1 MNPRIV
7 GGMIGSWDVSRKS
20 NGYFVDGPMLE
31 NAHPA
36 VVEKNTVSIT
46 ASDVTASLLAGSWWN
61 EVSGTSDKL
70 PELIGDG
77 NGVTVSE
84 NSTLRATA
92 GAYLAGAYGFSH
104 NVDDR
109 HGRPSGLF
117 RSFVHVSDSTLD
129 ASGGAGKGYF
139 IIYGGTYG
147 SNIAES
153 SVRLTNVDFTAATE
167 NQTVAYVRGAFSVIR
182 AVTFDLKD
190 YAPSREASLLLNL
203 RTTGNT
209 VELDGVTA
217 EKGRLYTITGAET
230 NAWTH

>member
-1 MNPRIV
+1 
-7 GGMIGSWDVSRKS
+7 MIGSWDVSRKS

-129 ASGGAGKGYF
+129 ASGGAGKGSF
-139 IIYGGTYG
+139 IIYG
-147 SNIAES
+147 
-153 SVRLTNVDFTAATE
+153 
-167 NQTVAYVRGAFSVIR
+167 VAYVRGAFSVIR